1 MFADTTAEL
10 KATSGVS
17 CVFVNLSSTCRT
29 TSHVGGVLLKE
40 EKKGWLNWVRKEKR
54 PRRQRDQCSGLM
66 IGRSGDLGTPTR
78 LMML

>member
-40 EKKGWLNWVRKEKR
+40 EKKRLVKLGAERKTSPAAAE
-54 PRRQRDQCSGLM
+54 SV
-66 IGRSGDLGTPTR
+66 
-78 LMML
+78 